1 MSVWRRKA
9 IACMPEYRQELQR
22 KDSSIYE
29 AFSTLL
35 GETIRAHQSNDTA
48 KLKDY
53 YTFAEWCLNQRTKDL
68 WNAAGVSF
76 YEHLADQEETSKA
89 MPLWVKRSIYTRIR
103 GLLVFRIG
111 EDRVQ
116 QLDTL
121 YQAKGLSFKF

>member
-9 IACMPEYRQELQR
+9 IECMPKYRQDFE
-22 KDSSIYE
+22 KKGTSIYE
-29 AFSTLL
+29 VFFTLL
-35 GETIRAHQSNDTA
+35 GETVRAHQSNDTA

-53 YTFAEWCLNQRTKDL
+53 YAFAEWCLNQRAKDL
-68 WNAAGVSF
+68 WNAAGVFF

-116 QLDTL
+116 QLDAL